1 MDIRTMV
8 YILFFSIGF
17 PICFPICFVARY
29 LRKIAIY
36 LEKKEG
42 AE

>member
-1 MDIRTMV
+1 MDIRTTA
-8 YILFFSIGF
+8 YILFFSIG
-17 PICFPICFVARY
+17 FPICFVARY

>member
-8 YILFFSIGF
+8 YMLFFSIG
-17 PICFPICFVARY
+17 FPICFVARY

-36 LEKKEG
+36 LKKKEG

>member
-17 PICFPICFVARY
+17 PICFVARY
-29 LRKIAIY
+29 LRKIFI
-36 LEKKEG
+36 LLKKKEG

>member
-1 MDIRTMV
+1 MDIGITM

-17 PICFPICFVARY
+17 PICFVARY
-29 LRKIAIY
+29 LRKIVIY